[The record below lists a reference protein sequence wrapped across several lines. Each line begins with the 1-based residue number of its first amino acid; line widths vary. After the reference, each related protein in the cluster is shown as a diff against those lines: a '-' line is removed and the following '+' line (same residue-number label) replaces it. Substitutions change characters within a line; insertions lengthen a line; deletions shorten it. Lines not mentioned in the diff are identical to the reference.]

1 MGRLA
6 WTACAVGLFAC
17 AGSAPAWAGG
27 LDACMDCMDGTEG
40 ARPNPVH
47 AWTAVSED
55 RLDDMRGGFDIPSVD
70 NLRISFGIDRAVY
83 VNGALTTSVSVNIP
97 DVARM
102 TADQA
107 RQLAAVANTVSL
119 VQNGPN
125 NAFSPD
131 AVAGATAAAAATVIQ
146 NTLNNQ
152 TLQSLTTI
160 NAAVNSLPQFRQLN
174 LGNLLQNALTNVV
187 NPH

>member
-6 WTACAVGLFAC
+6 WSAWTVGLLAW
-17 AGSAPAWAGG
+17 AGSGPVWAGG
-27 LDACMDCMDGTEG
+27 LAPGMEGTEAG
-40 ARPNPVH
+40 VPSNPVH
-47 AWTAVSED
+47 AWKAVSED
-55 RLDDMRGGFDIPSVD
+55 RLDDMRGGFDIPNVD

-102 TADQA
+102 TVDQA
-107 RQLAAVANTVSL
+107 RQLAAVANTVNL

-131 AVAGATAAAAATVIQ
+131 TVAGATAAATVIQ

-174 LGNLLQNALTNVV
+174 LGNLLQNALANVV
-187 NPH
+187 NLH

>member
-6 WTACAVGLFAC
+6 WTACAVGLLAC

-131 AVAGATAAAAATVIQ
+131 AVAGATA
-146 NTLNNQ
+146 
-152 TLQSLTTI
+152 
-160 NAAVNSLPQFRQLN
+160 PRR
-174 LGNLLQNALTNVV
+174 
-187 NPH
+187 

>member
-6 WTACAVGLFAC
+6 WTACAVGLLAC

-27 LDACMDCMDGTEG
+27 LDACLDCMDGTEG

-131 AVAGATAAAAATVIQ
+131 AVVGATAAATVIQ

>member
-6 WTACAVGLFAC
+6 WTACAVGLLACAC
-17 AGSAPAWAGG
+17 AGAAPAWAGG
-27 LDACMDCMDGTEG
+27 LDACMDCTDGTEG

-55 RLDDMRGGFDIPSVD
+55 RLDDMRGGFDIPNVD

-131 AVAGATAAAAATVIQ
+131 AVAGATAAATVIQ

-187 NPH
+187 NPR